1 MEWTAYIWIVATF
14 AIFYLLLIRP
24 QQKREKKER
33 IMRNSLEAGD
43 HIVTI
48 GGIVGK
54 IISVKEDEIVIE
66 TGADRT
72 KLTMKKWCV
81 QAKENG
87 EEKEEKPY

>member
-24 QQKREKKER
+24 QQMREKKER
-33 IMRNSLEAGD
+33 IMRNSLETGD

-87 EEKEEKPY
+87 EEKK

>member
-87 EEKEEKPY
+87 EKKE

>member
-14 AIFYLLLIRP
+14 AILYLLLIRP

-87 EEKEEKPY
+87 EEKK

>member
-87 EEKEEKPY
+87 EEKT

>member
-24 QQKREKKER
+24 QQKQEKKER

-87 EEKEEKPY
+87 EEKE

>member
-54 IISVKEDEIVIE
+54 IISVKEDETVIE

-87 EEKEEKPY
+87 EEKE

>member
-33 IMRNSLEAGD
+33 IMRTSLEAGY
-43 HIVTI
+43 HIVTL

-87 EEKEEKPY
+87 EEKE

>member
-33 IMRNSLEAGD
+33 IMRNSLKAGD

-87 EEKEEKPY
+87 EEKE

>member
-1 MEWTAYIWIVATF
+1 MEWTAHIWIVATF

-87 EEKEEKPY
+87 EEKK

>member
-1 MEWTAYIWIVATF
+1 MEGASSSIIMLVVLIAV
-14 AIFYLLLIRP
+14 FYFMLIRP
-24 QQKREKKER
+24 ENKRKKKAQE
-33 IMRNSLEAGD
+33 MRDSLKKGD
-43 HIVTI
+43 TITTI

-81 QAKENG
+81 QAKEDG
-87 EEKEEKPY
+87 EEKK

>member
-54 IISVKEDEIVIE
+54 IISVKEDEIVIQ

-87 EEKEEKPY
+87 EEKE

>member
-72 KLTMKKWCV
+72 KLTMKKWCA

-87 EEKEEKPY
+87 EEKE

>member
-24 QQKREKKER
+24 QQKREKKEW

-87 EEKEEKPY
+87 EEKK

>member
-33 IMRNSLEAGD
+33 IMRNSLKAGD

-72 KLTMKKWCV
+72 KLTMKKWSV

-87 EEKEEKPY
+87 EEKE

>member
-81 QAKENG
+81 QAKEDG
-87 EEKEEKPY
+87 EEKK

>member
-54 IISVKEDEIVIE
+54 IISVKEEEIVIE

-87 EEKEEKPY
+87 EEKE